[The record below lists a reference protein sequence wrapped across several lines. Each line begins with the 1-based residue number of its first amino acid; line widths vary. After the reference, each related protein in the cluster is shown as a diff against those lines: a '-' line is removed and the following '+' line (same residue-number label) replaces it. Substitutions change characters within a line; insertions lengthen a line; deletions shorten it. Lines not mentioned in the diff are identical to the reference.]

1 MGSLGIIVKVKDIDL
16 RVRNINFI
24 VPDPGA
30 SGSTDMY
37 NFSKS
42 SKKASKVGPH
52 ISCPKSFRDPGFRHM
67 RSRSIV
73 DEDWWASGAIGS
85 KNKNFF
91 FGSGGGKRLVFL

>member
-16 RVRNINFI
+16 RVRNIDFI
-24 VPDPGA
+24 VSRLGGRRCFHGA

-52 ISCPKSFRDPGFRHM
+52 ISYPKSFRDPGVRHT
-67 RSRSIV
+67 RPRSIV
-73 DEDWWASGAIGS
+73 DED
-85 KNKNFF
+85 
-91 FGSGGGKRLVFL
+91 